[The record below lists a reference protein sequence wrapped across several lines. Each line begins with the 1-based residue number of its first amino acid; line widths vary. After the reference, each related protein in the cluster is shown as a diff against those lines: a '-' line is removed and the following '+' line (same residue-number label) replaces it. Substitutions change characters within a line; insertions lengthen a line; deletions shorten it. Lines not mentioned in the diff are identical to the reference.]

1 MNLLE
6 YFLLMLKSSLLS
18 TGGFGPLP
26 ILHEDFIARGWA
38 TEQSFTE
45 ALAVGQTSPGPN
57 GLWVVSFGYLTAG
70 LPGALLATLGLLL
83 PPFLVLFVQRLYQR
97 IGGHLLTRGFLDGMA
112 LAIGGAGI
120 VVFGR
125 LLLANGLQA
134 ASDWRSLVILAGGL
148 LLAQFNKLPVVALI
162 ALGALA
168 GIVLYS

>member
-6 YFLLMLKSSLLS
+6 YFLIMLKSSMLS

-70 LPGALLATLGLLL
+70 LPGALLATLISYVGIPM
-83 PPFLVLFVQRLYQR
+83 PPPPGMAQGYSGE
-97 IGGHLLTRGFLDGMA
+97 ILLT
-112 LAIGGAGI
+112 
-120 VVFGR
+120 
-125 LLLANGLQA
+125 
-134 ASDWRSLVILAGGL
+134 
-148 LLAQFNKLPVVALI
+148 
-162 ALGALA
+162 ALGHSA
-168 GIVLYS
+168 V

>member
-1 MNLLE
+1 MNLFE

-26 ILHEDFIARGWA
+26 ILHDDFIARGWA
-38 TEQSFTE
+38 TERSFTE
-45 ALAVGQTSPGPN
+45 ALAVGQISPGPN

-70 LPGALLATLGLLL
+70 LPGAVLATIGLVL

-112 LAIGGAGI
+112 LAIGGAGV

-125 LLLANGLQA
+125 LFA
-134 ASDWRSLVILAGGL
+134 ADGWAAALDWRSLVILVGGL
-148 LLAQFNKLPVVALI
+148 ISTRFNKLPVVVVI
-162 ALGALA
+162 GLGALA
-168 GIVLYS
+168 GVLLYS